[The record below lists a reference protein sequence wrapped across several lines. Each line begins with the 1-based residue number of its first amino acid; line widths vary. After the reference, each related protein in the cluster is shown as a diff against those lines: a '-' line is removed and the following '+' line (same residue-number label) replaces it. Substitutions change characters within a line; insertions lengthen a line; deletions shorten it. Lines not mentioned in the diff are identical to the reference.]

1 MKMVYFGNYLFMAI
15 FQTFNFS
22 SLNSKQTIQLFILF
36 YEIFQVQPKHQ
47 SDFSNWNFKAKQGAV
62 VKILE
67 CYVSFSSFLD

>member
-15 FQTFNFS
+15 FQTFNFP

-47 SDFSNWNFKAKQGAV
+47 SDISNRNLKAKRGAV
-62 VKILE
+62 AIILE